1 MRTHSSRGFARDR
14 GPRAEAYGRSGRAAR
29 EWGDRRPGDDAS
41 GGPAVD
47 LSDLVLFLARQLAE
61 HPDEV
66 EVSVQDGPQTLYEL
80 RVAGEDQGRIIGR
93 EGRTIQALRVLVG
106 AAARRHGGRAT
117 VELREG

>member
-1 MRTHSSRGFARDR
+1 
-14 GPRAEAYGRSGRAAR
+14 
-29 EWGDRRPGDDAS
+29 
-41 GGPAVD
+41 VD